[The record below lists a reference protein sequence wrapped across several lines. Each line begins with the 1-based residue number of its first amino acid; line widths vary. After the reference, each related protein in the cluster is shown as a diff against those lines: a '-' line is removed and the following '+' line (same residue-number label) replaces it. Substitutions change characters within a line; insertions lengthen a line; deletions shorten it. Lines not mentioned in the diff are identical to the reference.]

1 MLAALVD
8 SCLKAKKHTH
18 PETDG
23 WKDKMEHTAKRL
35 RAERNIYISGGTMFA
50 FVVLCQLWVMIKRV
64 SDLEADLTKMD
75 NNHNLLKKQIAGN
88 QQFQQALTDQDDGGA
103 MTGEEAA
110 DLRAK
115 VQMLQEEN
123 ERLSEQLSTFL
134 DAQVCMYVCVYDVC
148 MYACV
153 YVCVYVCMIVCMYAC
168 I

>member
-1 MLAALVD
+1 
-8 SCLKAKKHTH
+8 
-18 PETDG
+18 
-23 WKDKMEHTAKRL
+23 
-35 RAERNIYISGGTMFA
+35 MFA

-153 YVCVYVCMIVCMYAC
+153 YVCVYVCMIVCMHAC